1 MVPVPHRVVDRIQE
15 TEDTWTLELEPR
27 EGSNGSASFSHGQFN
42 MLYAFGIG
50 EVPISISGAPEGGR
64 NLVHTIRDVGP
75 VSRAICAAEP
85 GDTLG
90 VRGPFG
96 SCWPLQEAE
105 GRDLVIVAG
114 GLGLA
119 PLRSAVRAAIASP
132 ERYRAVFLLYGGR
145 DPVQLLFRE
154 EVGHWLTR
162 GLEAALIVDSA
173 GDGWAGEV
181 GVVTKL
187 IDRASFD
194 PEQAVAMVCGPET
207 MMRFCARS
215 LRTRGVASDRIH
227 ISMERN
233 MKCAITHCG
242 RCQFGPTFVCRE
254 GPIYRYSEIER
265 FFAVREI

>member
-1 MVPVPHRVVDRIQE
+1 MVPVPHRVIERIQE
-15 TEDTWTLELEPR
+15 TEDTWTLELAPR
-27 EGSNGSASFSHGQFN
+27 DGSNGKGRFAPGQFN

-50 EVPISISGAPEGGR
+50 EVPISISGPLEGGAG
-64 NLVHTIRDVGP
+64 LVHTIRDVGP

-96 SCWPLQEAE
+96 SCWPSQEAE

-119 PLRSAVRAAIASP
+119 PLRSALLAAIAAP
-132 ERYRAVFLLYGGR
+132 QRYRAVFLLYGGR
-145 DPVQLLFRE
+145 EPAQLLYRE
-154 EVGHWLTR
+154 QIGHWLTK
-162 GLEAALIVDSA
+162 GLEASLIVDSA
-173 GDGWAGEV
+173 AGGWLGEV

-187 IDRASFD
+187 IERAPFD

-207 MMRFCARS
+207 MMRFSARA
-215 LRTRGVASDRIH
+215 LRARGVGADRIH

-242 RCQFGPTFVCRE
+242 RCQFGPTFVCRD
-254 GPIYRYSEIER
+254 GPVFRFSEIEQ
-265 FFAVREI
+265 FFAIREI